1 MSTVTHSRKKGRAF
15 GALGTLYERRWL
27 VIYFIRREL
36 TRSYQS
42 SFLGFF
48 WMILTPLL
56 MVVLYTLIFSEI
68 VGLRFREVEGDSSLN
83 FGLYLYCGLIPF
95 LTFAGS
101 LGQSTN
107 SIRGNANLVQKVVF
121 PVEIL
126 PLSITITN
134 FVTNTVGLGV
144 LVAVIAVMER
154 RLEWT
159 LVLLPLLMVVQ
170 LCFILGLSYLA
181 AVVGTY
187 LPDLRGVIQAIV
199 RAMFFATPIIWPA
212 ELAEGTNFEFIVD
225 LQPDRRILVEAYR
238 NLVLDGEIPI
248 NMSVLLFTLFSVTLL
263 IVGFVLFTR
272 TKYQFADLI

>member
-1 MSTVTHSRKKGRAF
+1 MSTSVHNRKKGRAS
-15 GALGTLYERRWL
+15 GALGGLYERRWL

-42 SFLGFF
+42 SFLGFA
-48 WMILTPLL
+48 WMLLTPLL

-95 LTFAGS
+95 LTFAGA

-107 SIRGNANLVQKVVF
+107 SIRGNSNFVQKVVF

-134 FVTNTVGLGV
+134 FVTNTLGLGV
-144 LVAVIAVMER
+144 LIAVLVVMGGG
-154 RLEWT
+154 LEWT
-159 LVLLPLLMVVQ
+159 LVLLPLLMIVQ
-170 LCFILGLSYLA
+170 LAFTLGLGYLA

-187 LPDLRGVIQAIV
+187 LPDLRGMIQAV
-199 RAMFFATPIIWPA
+199 TRAMFFATPIIWPA
-212 ELAEGTNFEFIVD
+212 EMAEGTNFEFIVD
-225 LQPDRRILVEAYR
+225 YNPLAVLVEAYR
-238 NLVLDGEIPI
+238 NLVLDGEIPATTPA
-248 NMSVLLFTLFSVTLL
+248 LLFTLFSVALL
-263 IVGFVLFTR
+263 VVGFTLFIR
-272 TKYQFADLI
+272 TKQNFADLI

>member
-1 MSTVTHSRKKGRAF
+1 MSASTRNKNKTRAF
-15 GALGTLYERRWL
+15 GALSALYERRWL
-27 VIYFIRREL
+27 VAYFIRREL
-36 TRSYQS
+36 SRSYQS

-68 VGLRFREVEGDSSLN
+68 VGLRFRTVEGDDSLN

-95 LTFAGS
+95 LTFAGA

-134 FVTNTVGLGV
+134 FVTNTLGLGV
-144 LVAVIAVMER
+144 LIAVLMVLER

-159 LVLLPLLMVVQ
+159 LVLLPLIMLVQ
-170 LCFILGLSYLA
+170 LAFTLGLGYLA
-181 AVVGTY
+181 AVAGTY
-187 LPDLRGVIQAIV
+187 LPDLRGTIQATT
-199 RAMFFATPIIWPA
+199 RAMFFVTPIIWPA
-212 ELAEGTNFEFIVD
+212 ERAEGSNFEFIVD
-225 LQPDRRILVEAYR
+225 YNPLAILVEAYR
-238 NLVLDGEIPI
+238 NLVLDGQIPAGTPI
-248 NMSVLLFTLFSVTLL
+248 LLFTLFSMALL
-263 IVGFVLFTR
+263 VVGFTLFTK
-272 TKYQFADLI
+272 TKQQFADLI

>member
-1 MSTVTHSRKKGRAF
+1 MSMSTHNKKKGHAF
-15 GALGTLYERRWL
+15 GALGALYERRWL
-27 VIYFIRREL
+27 VVYFIRREL

-42 SFLGFF
+42 SFLGFA
-48 WMILTPLL
+48 WMLLTPLL

-68 VGLRFREVEGDSSLN
+68 VGLRFRVVEGDSSLN

-95 LTFAGS
+95 LTFAAS

-107 SIRGNANLVQKVVF
+107 CIRGNANLVQKVVF

-134 FVTNTVGLGV
+134 FVTNTFGLGV
-144 LVAVIAVMER
+144 LIALLAVMER

-170 LCFILGLSYLA
+170 LLFTLGLGYLA

-187 LPDLRGVIQAIV
+187 LPDLRGSIQAV
-199 RAMFFATPIIWPA
+199 TRAMFFVTPIIWPA
-212 ELAEGTNFEFIVD
+212 EKVDGTKFEFIVD
-225 LQPDRRILVEAYR
+225 YNPIAVLVGAYR
-238 NLVLDGEIPI
+238 NLVLDGEIPAATT
-248 NMSVLLFTLFSVTLL
+248 MLWFTLFSVALFV
-263 IVGFVLFTR
+263 VGFTLFIR
-272 TKYQFADLI
+272 TKQRFADLI

>member
-1 MSTVTHSRKKGRAF
+1 MSASTRNKNKTRAF
-15 GALGTLYERRWL
+15 GALSALYERRWL
-27 VIYFIRREL
+27 VAYFIRREL
-36 TRSYQS
+36 SRSYQS

-68 VGLRFREVEGDSSLN
+68 VGLRFRTVEGDDSLN

-134 FVTNTVGLGV
+134 FVTNTLGLGV
-144 LVAVIAVMER
+144 LIAVLMVLER

-159 LVLLPLLMVVQ
+159 LVLLPLIMLVQ
-170 LCFILGLSYLA
+170 LAFTLGLGYLA
-181 AVVGTY
+181 AVAGTY
-187 LPDLRGVIQAIV
+187 LPDLRGTIQATT
-199 RAMFFATPIIWPA
+199 RAMFFVTPIIWPA
-212 ELAEGTNFEFIVD
+212 ERAEGSNFEFIVD
-225 LQPDRRILVEAYR
+225 YNPLAILVEAYR
-238 NLVLDGEIPI
+238 NLVLDGQIPAGTPI
-248 NMSVLLFTLFSVTLL
+248 LLFTLFSVALL
-263 IVGFVLFTR
+263 VVGFTLFTR
-272 TKYQFADLI
+272 TKQQFADLI

>member
-1 MSTVTHSRKKGRAF
+1 LSTGTHSRKKGHAF

-27 VIYFIRREL
+27 VVYFIRREL

-42 SFLGFF
+42 SFLGFA
-48 WMILTPLL
+48 WMLLTPLL

-68 VGLRFREVEGDSSLN
+68 VGLRFRVVEGDSSLN

-101 LGQSTN
+101 LSQSTN

-134 FVTNTVGLGV
+134 FVTNTLGLGV
-144 LVAVIAVMER
+144 LIALLAVMER

-170 LCFILGLSYLA
+170 LLFTLGLSYLA

-187 LPDLRGVIQAIV
+187 LPDLRGSIQAV
-199 RAMFFATPIIWPA
+199 TRAMFFVTPIIWPA
-212 ELAEGTNFEFIVD
+212 DRVDGTKFEFIVD
-225 LQPDRRILVEAYR
+225 YNPIAVLVGAYR
-238 NLVLDGEIPI
+238 NLVLDGEIPAATT
-248 NMSVLLFTLFSVTLL
+248 MLWFTLFSIALFV
-263 IVGFVLFTR
+263 VGFTLFIR
-272 TKYQFADLI
+272 AKQQFADLI

>member
-1 MSTVTHSRKKGRAF
+1 MSASTRNKNKTRAF
-15 GALGTLYERRWL
+15 GTLSALYERRWL
-27 VIYFIRREL
+27 VVYFIRREL
-36 TRSYQS
+36 SRSYQS

-68 VGLRFREVEGDSSLN
+68 VGLRFRTVEGDDSLN

-95 LTFAGS
+95 LTFAGA

-134 FVTNTVGLGV
+134 FVTNTLGLGV
-144 LVAVIAVMER
+144 LIAVLVALER

-159 LVLLPLLMVVQ
+159 LVLLPLIMVVQ
-170 LCFILGLSYLA
+170 LTFTLGLGYLA
-181 AVVGTY
+181 AVAGTY
-187 LPDLRGVIQAIV
+187 LPDLRGTIQATT
-199 RAMFFATPIIWPA
+199 RAMFFVTPIIWPA
-212 ELAEGTNFEFIVD
+212 ERAEGSNFEFVVD
-225 LQPDRRILVEAYR
+225 YNPLAILVEAYR
-238 NLVLDGEIPI
+238 NLVLDGQIPASTPI
-248 NMSVLLFTLFSVTLL
+248 LLFTLFSVALL
-263 IVGFVLFTR
+263 IVGFTLFIR
-272 TKYQFADLI
+272 TKQQFADLI